1 MNFTE
6 SASALLD
13 DVYLELERLDSEL
26 ATTTA
31 LSRLF
36 EGLRELRQAAG
47 DEAWP
52 ELREAIQAHPVR
64 ELIHEDPMTRR
75 SFEKPRGYAGD
86 AVLLDYIYGEPVND
100 GPGVPR
106 DGDSDPSPRA
116 RAVQRYATG
125 RPAAAAVRHRRQW
138 LAFQIDRAADRALA
152 EQRDGARVLSVACGH
167 LREGRDSVALQTG
180 AISEC
185 VAVDADARSLAEV
198 ERSFAGRVQPVQMS
212 VARLLARAERLGEF
226 DLVYSAGLYDYL
238 DDALARRL
246 TARLFERLR
255 PGGRLIVTNFLPQVA
270 DVGYMETF
278 MGWELIYRDLDG
290 VRDFAGDI
298 DPERIGRLEVTPDP
312 FGAVGTLV
320 LDRRRATSCSGPTGG
335 EPDAQ

>member
-1 MNFTE
+1 MNFNQ
-6 SASALLD
+6 SANALLD

-36 EGLRELRQAAG
+36 EGLRELRHRAG
-47 DEAWP
+47 AESWP
-52 ELREAIQAHPVR
+52 ELRQAIQAHPVR

-86 AVLLDYIYGEPVND
+86 AVLLDYIYGEPVEAQD
-100 GPGVPR
+100 G
-106 DGDSDPSPRA
+106 PSPRA

-152 EQRDGARVLSVACGH
+152 EGREGARVLSVACGH

-198 ERSFAGRVQPVQMS
+198 ERAFAGRVQPVQMS

-298 DPERIGRLEVTPDP
+298 DPDRIRRLEVSQDP

-320 LDRRRATSCSGPTGG
+320 VDRQGAAS
-335 EPDAQ
+335 

>member
-1 MNFTE
+1 MNFNE
-6 SASALLD
+6 SANALLD
-13 DVYLELERLDSEL
+13 DVYMKLERLDSEL
-26 ATTTA
+26 STTTA
-31 LSRLF
+31 LCRLF
-36 EGLRELRQAAG
+36 EGLRELRHRAG
-47 DEAWP
+47 EESWP
-52 ELREAIQAHPVR
+52 ELRQAIQAHPVR

-86 AVLLDYIYGEPVND
+86 AVLLDYIYGELVD
-100 GPGVPR
+100 AQEGA
-106 DGDSDPSPRA
+106 SPRA
-116 RAVQRYATG
+116 RAVQRYASG

-152 EQRDGARVLSVACGH
+152 ERPTGARVLSVACGH
-167 LREGRDSVALQTG
+167 LREGRDSVALQSG

-198 ERSFAGRVQPVQMS
+198 ERDFAGRVRPVQMS

-226 DLVYSAGLYDYL
+226 DLIYSAGLYDYL

-246 TARLFERLR
+246 TARLFDCLQ

-290 VRDFAGDI
+290 VRDFAGEI
-298 DPERIGRLEVTPDP
+298 DPDRIRRLQVSPDP

-320 LDRRRATSCSGPTGG
+320 VDRLR
-335 EPDAQ
+335 